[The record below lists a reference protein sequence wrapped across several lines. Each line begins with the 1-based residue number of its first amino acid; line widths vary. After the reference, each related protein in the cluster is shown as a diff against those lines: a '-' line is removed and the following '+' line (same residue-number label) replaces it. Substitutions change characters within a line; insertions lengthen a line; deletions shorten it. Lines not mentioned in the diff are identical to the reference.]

1 MRESRQTELER
12 FRGCST
18 QAEYVKIAIWS
29 TVLTD
34 SVDRIHGANPLVY
47 LLVLILN
54 RVVLSFFNF

>member
-34 SVDRIHGANPLVY
+34 SVDRIHGANPLV
-47 LLVLILN
+47 
-54 RVVLSFFNF
+54 